1 MDMDFAVS
9 RPLVRRLRLISGF
22 CPSTRTFAPRF
33 LQTPPRDGSPC
44 AFASPSP
51 PSGWAEDFHLRA
63 AEHAQHTTNPL
74 RRGGAGRRF
83 CGDGAVL
90 MASYWAPVTATID
103 TPSAAQGAIR
113 RRQFSCR
120 AVILGTRATNMAQAS
135 QAPATSRHANLRA
148 TGCCHITLLRRC
160 HRWSHRNPIL
170 ASMVGHNERRRRDR
184 TCSCGVAVRVARL

>member
-1 MDMDFAVS
+1 MSAVAAT
-9 RPLVRRLRLISGF
+9 VEA
-22 CPSTRTFAPRF
+22 TRVE
-33 LQTPPRDGSPC
+33 S
-44 AFASPSP
+44 
-51 PSGWAEDFHLRA
+51 
-63 AEHAQHTTNPL
+63 
-74 RRGGAGRRF
+74 
-83 CGDGAVL
+83 AVL
-90 MASYWAPVTATID
+90 RPKMRRKRSIARFATID

-120 AVILGTRATNMAQAS
+120 AVILGTRATNMAQAG

-184 TCSCGVAVRVARL
+184 TCSCACRRPCRPIVGLAFGLSGTSLVGIQIRYTVLGTLEAIGEIRIRMGSPARA